1 MKFLNLLLM
10 KKTSLNPKI
19 EVWGGIECTY
29 NRVTDSY
36 FDQLQY
42 SGHYE
47 RDEDIDLFGNLGIT
61 RMRYP
66 ILWEKLQ
73 PEKDIEISWDC
84 VESKLLRLK
93 ELGIRPIAGLV
104 HHGSGPRYSNIL
116 EDSFAADLAAY
127 AGKVAGKFP
136 WIEFYTPINEPMTT
150 ARFCGLYGIWHPHK
164 KDDKSFVKILIN
176 ECKATVMAMEAIR
189 KVNPEAK
196 LIQTEDL
203 GKTYSTPMLK
213 YQADFE
219 NQRRWLSFDLIC
231 GKVTPVHPMWQYL
244 INSGADKE
252 DLFYFIKYACPP
264 HIIGFNHYL
273 TSERYLDENLE
284 NYPAHTHGSNFQHQY
299 ADVEVVRTDYPGI
312 LGVKGLLRE
321 AWDYFKL
328 PLALTEVHLHCT
340 REEQLRWF
348 HSIWTSVNELK
359 DEGVAI
365 EAITAWAML
374 GSYGWNKLLTR
385 ENGLYE
391 SGLFDVRSGVPRP
404 TILTSIIKSFAKG
417 EPFMHPVLENDGWW
431 VSEKRIEYPTLSRPF
446 KLDHVK
452 TATSPLLITGKTGTL
467 GNAFHRA
474 CIIRGISHQLLDRQ
488 QLNIENIHQIEEVI
502 KAKKPWAI
510 VNTAGFVRVDDAEE
524 DAESCFRANS
534 TGPANLASICQKYDV
549 KLLTFSSDLVFNGK
563 KRQPYLEV
571 DAVAPLNIYGMS
583 KAKAELSVLQID
595 PSALMIRTSAFF
607 GPWDQHNFVA
617 HVLNSLQNSLP
628 IDAVDDVFI
637 SPTYVPDL
645 VNTALDL
652 LLDNESGVW
661 NLANDAEISW
671 AEFAREIARRGAYN
685 PKLVRRVSLHD
696 MAYKAKRPNY
706 SVLKSERGGLLSPLD
721 NALERFF
728 ADQEL
733 ILK

>member
-10 KKTSLNPKI
+10 KRTYLNPKI
-19 EVWGGIECTY
+19 EIWGGIECTY
-29 NRVTDSY
+29 NRVSNSY

-47 RDEDIDLFGNLGIT
+47 REEDIDLFGSLGIS

-73 PEKDIEISWDC
+73 PEPDGEINWCC

-93 ELGIRPIAGLV
+93 ELNISPIAGLV

-116 EDSFAADLAAY
+116 DDSFPEDLAAY
-127 AGKVAGKFP
+127 AGKVAEKFP

-176 ECKATVMAMEAIR
+176 ECKATIMAMEAIR
-189 KVNPEAK
+189 KVNPDAK

-244 INSGADKE
+244 IYAGANKD
-252 DLFYFIKYACPP
+252 DLFYFIRYACVP

-273 TSERYLDENLE
+273 TSERYIDENIE
-284 NYPAHTHGSNFQHQY
+284 NYPEHTHGANFQHQY
-299 ADVEVVRTDYPGI
+299 ADVEVVRTDHKGVLGI
-312 LGVKGLLRE
+312 KGLLQE

-328 PLALTEVHLHCT
+328 PMALTEVHLHCT

-348 HSIWTSVNELK
+348 NGVWTSVNELK
-359 DEGVAI
+359 NNGVAI

-374 GSYGWNKLLTR
+374 GSFGWNKLLTS
-385 ENGLYE
+385 ENGHYE

-404 TILTSIIKSFAKG
+404 TILTNIVRSFAKG
-417 EPFMHPVLENDGWW
+417 ESFHHPVLNNKGWW
-431 VSEKRIEYPTLSRPF
+431 NSDKRIQYPPNSKPYSLGQLRS
-446 KLDHVK
+446 D
-452 TATSPLLITGKTGTL
+452 TSPVLITGKTGTL
-467 GNAFHRA
+467 GYAFHRA
-474 CIIRGISHQLLDRQ
+474 CIMRGISHQLLDRTE
-488 QLNIENIHQIEEVI
+488 LNIENLEQIESVI
-502 KAKKPWAI
+502 RTKKPWAI
-510 VNTAGFVRVDDAEE
+510 INTAGFVRVDDAEE
-524 DAESCFRANS
+524 EAEICFRTNS
-534 TGPANLASICQKYDV
+534 AGPENLATVCRKYDV

-563 KRQPYLEV
+563 KLQPYVESDSV
-571 DAVAPLNIYGMS
+571 SPLNIYGMS
-583 KAKAELSVLQID
+583 KARAEHSVLNID
-595 PSALMIRTSAFF
+595 PTALIIRTSAFF
-607 GPWDQHNFVA
+607 GPWDQYNFVA
-617 HVLNSLQNSLP
+617 HVINSLQNNLP
-628 IDAVDDVFI
+628 VNAVDDVFI

-645 VNTALDL
+645 VNSSLDL
-652 LLDNESGVW
+652 FLDNESGVW
-661 NLANDAEISW
+661 NLANDAEITW
-671 AEFAREIARRGAYN
+671 AEFAKEIAMRGSYN
-685 PKLVRRVSLHD
+685 PKLVNRVSLND
-696 MAYKAKRPNY
+696 MAFRAPRPIY
-706 SVLKSERGGLLSPLD
+706 SVLKSERGSLLSPLD
-721 NALERFF
+721 DALDRYF
-728 ADQEL
+728 ADQQL
-733 ILK
+733 VFR